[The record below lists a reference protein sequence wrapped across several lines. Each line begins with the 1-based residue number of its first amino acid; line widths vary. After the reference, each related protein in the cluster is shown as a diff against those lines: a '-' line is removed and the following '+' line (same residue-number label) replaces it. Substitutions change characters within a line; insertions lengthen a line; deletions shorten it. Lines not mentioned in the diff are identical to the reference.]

1 MGPRLAA
8 QPLPTEPEHSP
19 FCLVAA
25 RAAVVAPSL
34 AHSLD
39 TAKTVSTWSSP
50 SASAPAS
57 CAGGSLARAVTPAC
71 PRRDASYCGGCHRPA
86 AHGRQR
92 GGHVSHRRL
101 DRQDTGAR
109 RAAGTH
115 RAGSRSLL
123 RQEHRSGHTY
133 VLLAAPGYGAHSGQ
147 DDALFR
153 AAQRTRAEDLRRD
166 EPFEPTS
173 DVIVMRDFR
182 DLGQLSAIFSSI
194 AADNARQ
201 NRRTVEV
208 GIYSPAGYD
217 GPTGAADTSRSQW
230 LGVKCHERDG
240 TERLRRIRSRLHDRR
255 RGSPERRSAVVGD
268 RRRRGAA
275 RHMGRSS
282 AGRDELPARPA
293 ARRPPGL
300 HSLSTRSP

>member
-1 MGPRLAA
+1 MPPIAA
-8 QPLPTEPEHSP
+8 
-19 FCLVAA
+19 AA
-25 RAAVVAPSL
+25 IALQRRAGNAAVTSL
-34 AHSLD
+34 IGDL
-39 TAKTVSTWSSP
+39 T
-50 SASAPAS
+50 
-57 CAGGSLARAVTPAC
+57 
-71 PRRDASYCGGCHRPA
+71 
-86 AHGRQR
+86 GRTR
-92 GGHVSHRRL
+92 
-101 DRQDTGAR
+101 GAR